1 MSRQF
6 NYPIPNQGMGYVSP
20 TYCDPTP
27 VYQYPQRGGIDWTTI
42 NPQPKRNTFFEFAQT
57 FWLNT
62 INVRNRQ
69 FATDG
74 KTGGYPTL
82 ASIYWKYLESQEN
95 AGIQNNNFNYDTMI
109 KYVEGLGDYWIRLV
123 EQMIP
128 ATTIWNTGVRY
139 ENSIFHRQKFVWRRQ
154 EGCQLVPIPCKPCE
168 VTTNIFR
175 YDCDIQVV
183 ECGKYPWTNSNTIIN
198 FNGVLGYTIN
208 NYLIDNGYQL
218 NDCQL
223 NSLNTE
229 WFVDIKINNNTLV
242 QYPFFNGVGYIDS
255 SLSSPSTTDWDNALI
270 AALNDLKNYG
280 YDYYFTNNDTVVIY
294 NLICSVSDVGLN
306 FNLNVGI
313 NFNITC
319 N

>member
-1 MSRQF
+1 MLL
-6 NYPIPNQGMGYVSP
+6 P
-20 TYCDPTP
+20 T
-27 VYQYPQRGGIDWTTI
+27 RL
-42 NPQPKRNTFFEFAQT
+42 E
-57 FWLNT
+57 
-62 INVRNRQ
+62 
-69 FATDG
+69 
-74 KTGGYPTL
+74 
-82 ASIYWKYLESQEN
+82 YLEPPEELS
-95 AGIQNNNFNYDTMI
+95 
-109 KYVEGLGDYWIRLV
+109 
-123 EQMIP
+123 
-128 ATTIWNTGVRY
+128 
-139 ENSIFHRQKFVWRRQ
+139 
-154 EGCQLVPIPCKPCE
+154 
-168 VTTNIFR
+168 
-175 YDCDIQVV
+175 
-183 ECGKYPWTNSNTIIN
+183 IN

-208 NYLIDNGYQL
+208 DYLIDNGYQL